1 MARLPVYTAQ
11 GNINA
16 NITSEAP
23 ARVRNIEEAS
33 AGINT
38 VRKTA
43 DYLGALAEQWQG
55 MKDQVENLDGK
66 NKLVAGMT
74 DVLNEAQSFTD
85 YNNFQDLKSK
95 EDELLTRMDEIT
107 PNIING
113 FSNNMNAAQFQQ
125 KASLATFHNKEK
137 LKEIFRNKYIDNAKS
152 NLIQSQQTNMEN
164 YIATGNAEYKM
175 SYLNDLEQ
183 MFRYGFIDESYKT
196 QMGLKTDKWDV
207 YHVMRL
213 AESDPDTAIKNLQA
227 GKYNIKPEDYH
238 DLLEDLTK
246 IKTNAQLMREYEENV
261 KQNKGEDEA
270 TQYIYGNTSYDDKLK
285 YINEQEF
292 LGNISEKF
300 AQQARRNIKQFKPNN
315 ERTLSTAQSID
326 EIMRRAYDLNE
337 SGVSDEDYLTG
348 IRNIR
353 NDINVMHENGDISTA
368 DAIKMNNQL
377 SAATNKKLSEATN
390 TVADGYGSAKDYIDK
405 VLPPEMRAEAIREVF
420 YDTSN
425 KDTSS
430 MDKKQLQQLYYN
442 SAIKA
447 VEKVSQQNRKKA
459 MAVKQGETRELTY
472 YVDSKIPQLEKK
484 LGVKMTVTDRYAKRK
499 WTSEHTK
506 GIAFDV
512 SMSEQST
519 KNREKIVKAMLDDPA
534 IKYVSTS
541 DPALLKKYKDTYGA
555 KLRDFTATDKKLG
568 TNHKNHIHVTVNS
581 GGNQTTVANGK
592 VRIKAPNGSIVLV
605 PQEKVSEALKNGGIR
620 I

>member
-11 GNINA
+11 GNINTS
-16 NITSEAP
+16 ITTEAS
-23 ARVRNIEEAS
+23 ARVRNIEES
-33 AGINT
+33 SVGINT
-38 VRKTA
+38 VRRTA
-43 DYLGALAEQWQG
+43 DALGALAEQWQG
-55 MKDQVENLDGK
+55 MKDQGENLDGK
-66 NKLVAGMT
+66 NKLVTQMT
-74 DVLNEAQSFTD
+74 SLLNDAQNFTD
-85 YNNFQDLKSK
+85 YDNFQDLQNK
-95 EDELLTRMDEIT
+95 ENELLSMMDTIT
-107 PNIING
+107 PNIVNG
-113 FSNNMNAAQFQQ
+113 FSNNMNAAQFQEQ
-125 KASLATFHNKEK
+125 ANLAVTHNKEK
-137 LKEIFRNKYIDNAKS
+137 LKEIFRNKYIDKAKS
-152 NLIQSQQTNMEN
+152 NIIESQQMNMEN
-164 YIATGNAEYKM
+164 YIATGSAEYKA
-175 SYLNDLEQ
+175 SYLNDLET
-183 MFRYGFIDESYKT
+183 MFRAGFIDESYKT

-207 YHVMRL
+207 YHVMRQ
-213 AESDPDTAIKNLQA
+213 AETDPDGVMQNLKA
-227 GKYNIKPEDYH
+227 GKYNIKPEYMH

-246 IKTNAQLMREYEENV
+246 IKTNVQLMREYEENV
-261 KQNKGEDEA
+261 KQNTGEDEA
-270 TQYIYGNTSYDDKLK
+270 TKYIYGNTSYDDKLK

-300 AQQARRNIKQFKPNN
+300 AQQARRNIKQFKPNS

-337 SGVSDEDYLTG
+337 SGMSDEDYLTG

-353 NDINVMHENGDISTA
+353 NDINLMHENGDISTQ

-390 TVADGYGSAKDYIDK
+390 TVADGYGAAKDYIDK
-405 VLPPEMRAEAIREVF
+405 VLPPDMRAEAIREVF
-420 YDTSN
+420 YDTSS
-425 KDTSS
+425 KDTSQ

-447 VEKVSQQNRKKA
+447 VETVSQKNRQKA
-459 MAVKQGETRELTY
+459 ISVKQGETRELTY

-484 LGVKMTVTDRYAKRK
+484 LGVKLTVTDRYAKRK

-512 SMSEQST
+512 SMSEQSP
-519 KNREKIVKAMLDDPA
+519 KNREKVVKAMLDDPA

-541 DPALLKKYKDTYGA
+541 DPALLKKYKGTYGT
-555 KLRDFTATDKKLG
+555 KLRDFTETDKKLG

-581 GGNQTTVANGK
+581 GGKQTTVANGK
-592 VRIKAPNGSIVLV
+592 VRIKAPNGSVVLV